1 MGEPVSEFA
10 NGSLPAPVRLARR
23 MARDVVER
31 GVPAGTGLG
40 ALPEVAQRY
49 GISVPT
55 LRKAITYLLDDGIV
69 TMREGRGG
77 GLFVAAPPIESAMR
91 AMHVYLSDRN
101 LSPEQVAEARA
112 LVDGAVIER
121 ATRFVGNADHE
132 RLRPLLS
139 SGEEDVAPIAGAE
152 AIEDAILATA
162 RQPILALFSRLMR
175 QLDHDGSDVSPPDPQ
190 IEHHLRRDSACAIL
204 AGDLG
209 TALVLWRQ
217 RRSLAVAE
225 DPVHDRTA
233 RLADRIAVEIQQLIR
248 MRDLQPGDELGRE
261 ADLQERFAVSRPTLR
276 DAIRIL
282 ERSGSVKISP
292 GRSGGIFVG
301 AAEPYAAIEM
311 TSLYLSTTRLVFAEQ
326 IEARRVVE
334 ARAAQLAA
342 ERITPLLAAEL
353 ETAIAADVAAAR
365 IPASDWPA
373 RGARVERLVARACGN
388 PLIEFFTLVLIELS
402 MNQSEGRAPPSI
414 SSADLARLVSMSHA
428 EIVADILARRPVDAA
443 FRTRQYLTHLA
454 RWMENQQ
461 PIA

>member
-10 NGSLPAPVRLARR
+10 IGSLPAPVRLARR

-139 SGEEDVAPIAGAE
+139 SGDEHAAAIADAE
-152 AIEDAILATA
+152 AIEDAILAAA

-175 QLDHDGSDVSPPDPQ
+175 QLDHDGDVAAPDPQ
-190 IEHHLRRDSACAIL
+190 TECDLRQDSARAIL

-209 TALVLWRQ
+209 AALVLWRR

-233 RLADRIAVEIQQLIR
+233 RLADRIAVEIQQLIHV
-248 MRDLQPGDELGRE
+248 RDLQPGDELGRE